1 MQISCVPK
9 VLRQQWDIM
18 FYNSHSVRW
27 LQKGVIKEPQVEYLH
42 EVTIAEVGPATETEE
57 TRPGVSHQGQTS
69 PRHQMESRLRKTEKS
84 RLLQTKE
91 QIKSKAK
98 KSKSLY

>member
-1 MQISCVPK
+1 
-9 VLRQQWDIM
+9 M
-18 FYNSHSVRW
+18 FYNSHSARW
-27 LQKGVIKEPQVEYLH
+27 LQKGVIKEPQVEYLCK
-42 EVTIAEVGPATETEE
+42 VTIAGVGPATETEE

-69 PRHQMESRLRKTEKS
+69 PRLQMESRLRKREKS

-91 QIKSKAK
+91 QIKSKVK